1 VLFTIDRN
9 LQNPVQNQIREQ
21 IIAGILNGQLTP
33 GAKMP
38 SSRKL
43 ANDLG
48 VSRTTVMIV
57 YDKLVEGDFLVSIPR
72 SGYRVGDIAA
82 GSAPT
87 PSVAGNESAAAS
99 PVVWDRLIDT
109 RLASQRN
116 IVKPADWQD
125 YPYPF
130 VYGQPDASLFP
141 LPAWRECSRQ
151 AMSRHAMRAWANDAV
166 TEDDPELVLQIRTKL
181 LPRRG
186 IYASDA
192 EILITMGAQNG
203 LYLMAAA
210 LIRQGVQ
217 VGIEDPG
224 YPDARNIFEHCGA
237 TLHPL
242 PVDESGVKVTEIP
255 YQAQILFV
263 TPSHQYPTTVTLNP
277 ERRKALL
284 AAASRYD
291 QLIIEDDFESD
302 TNYRGQ
308 PVPALKSEDREG
320 RVLYAG
326 SLSKSMFPGLR
337 IGYIVAPAPL
347 IREMRALR
355 RLILRHA
362 PSNNQRTTALF
373 IAQGYHLAYIAK
385 LHKAYEERW
394 RKMAAGLERYLPGM
408 ATAPS
413 FGGTSFWVKGPKGTS
428 CETLAARA
436 LEEGIVLEPGAVH
449 FMEPERGERYFRLG
463 FSSIATERIDD
474 GLKRLSTLLTD

>member
-1 VLFTIDRN
+1 ML
-9 LQNPVQNQIREQ
+9 LSWGQSPHPVQNQLREQ

-33 GAKMP
+33 GTKMP

-43 ANDLG
+43 ADDLG
-48 VSRTTVMIV
+48 ISRATVMIV
-57 YDKLVEGDFLVSIPR
+57 YDKLVEGDFLISVPR
-72 SGYRVGDIAA
+72 SGYRVGDVAA
-82 GSAPT
+82 TSGPKPPASH
-87 PSVAGNESAAAS
+87 NERSAAF
-99 PVVWDRLIDT
+99 PVAWDRLIDT
-109 RLASQRN
+109 RIASQRN
-116 IVKPADWQD
+116 IVKPADWQE

-151 AMSRHAMRAWANDAV
+151 AMSRHAMRDWANDAV
-166 TEDDPELVLQIRTKL
+166 TADDPELVLQIRSKL

-186 IYASDA
+186 IYASEE
-192 EILITMGAQNG
+192 EILITLGAQNG
-203 LYLMAAA
+203 LYLIAAA
-210 LIRQGVQ
+210 LMRPGVH

-242 PVDESGVKVTEIP
+242 PVDEGGVMVSEIP
-255 YQAQILFV
+255 NQAQILFV
-263 TPSHQYPTTVTLNP
+263 TPSHQYPTTVTLSP
-277 ERRKALL
+277 ARRKALL
-284 AAASRYD
+284 AAASQND

-302 TNYRGQ
+302 TNYTGQ
-308 PVPALKSEDREG
+308 PVPALKSEDRDG
-320 RVLYAG
+320 RVLYTG

-337 IGYIVAPAPL
+337 LGYIVAPKPL

-355 RLILRHA
+355 RLMLRHA

-385 LHKAYEERW
+385 LHKAYGERW
-394 RKMAAGLERYLPGM
+394 RKMAAGLEKYLPGM

-413 FGGTSFWVKGPKGTS
+413 FGGTSFWVKGPEGTD
-428 CETLAARA
+428 CDTLAARA
-436 LEEGIVLEPGAVH
+436 LKEGIVLEPGAVH
-449 FMEPERGERYFRLG
+449 FMAPERGERYFRLG

-474 GLKRLSTLLTD
+474 GLKRLSTLLTG